1 MKVSWRM
8 LGAVAAV
15 GLGACELPDDFDTG
29 GGGGAGGGSFSRGFA
44 FVRGDDRNVYVVDEA
59 GDPNEPEKL
68 TTQGGA
74 YFPTVSRDGRVVA
87 FVFKSGGTTELR
99 RVPTSGGQPSTLLS
113 AASLPGCVG
122 CGNFRHPTFSPDGQT
137 LVFTLDKGGLPSLA
151 RVGADGSG
159 FQVIATG
166 GGYYYGAAS
175 FFPDGQSVLA
185 VGGLQAGWN
194 NHLLRVWVDGSRATD
209 VISSSLGNEAQ
220 VVVNRAVLSPDGTKV
235 AFDGRVSSNVSR
247 IFVASIDQRLG
258 TVTMV
263 TDHVGA
269 DSGAEDSF
277 PFWRGGSELGFLS
290 NVGGG
295 DNIYRIGA
303 SSVRGTGS
311 LMVPTA
317 SEPAYGGF

>member
-15 GLGACELPDDFDTG
+15 GLGACELPDGIDTG
-29 GGGGAGGGSFSRGFA
+29 GGGGAGGGTFSRGFA
-44 FVRGDDRNVYVVDEA
+44 FVRGEDRNVYVVDEA
-59 GDPNEPEKL
+59 GDPNAPQKL

-74 YFPTVSRDGRVVA
+74 YFPAVSRDGRVVA

-113 AASLPGCVG
+113 SAALPGCDG

-166 GGYYYGAAS
+166 GDGGYYFGAAS

-185 VGGLQAGWN
+185 VAGQSNSWFN
-194 NHLLRVWVDGSRATD
+194 QLLRVSVDGSRPMD

-220 VVVNRAVLSPDGTKV
+220 VVVNRAVLSPDGTQV
-235 AFDGRVSSNVSR
+235 AFDGRVSSGASR
-247 IFVASIDQRLG
+247 IFVAPIGQFLDS
-258 TVTMV
+258 VTMV
-263 TDHVGA
+263 TELP
-269 DSGAEDSF
+269 SEF
-277 PFWRGGSELGFLS
+277 PFWRSASELGFLS
-290 NVGGG
+290 NDGGG
-295 DNIYRIGA
+295 QHIYRIGA
-303 SSVRGTGS
+303 STVRGTGS
-311 LMVPTA
+311 LMVPSA
-317 SEPAYGGF
+317 MEPSYGGGL